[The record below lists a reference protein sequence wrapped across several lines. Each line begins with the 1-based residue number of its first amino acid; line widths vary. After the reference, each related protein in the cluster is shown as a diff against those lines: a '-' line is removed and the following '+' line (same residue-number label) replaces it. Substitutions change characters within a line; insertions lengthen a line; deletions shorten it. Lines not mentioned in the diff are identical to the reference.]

1 MRLTPTQRHVL
12 LHLKTTATR
21 GQTQQSFDDIAE
33 ATGFC
38 RRTIIRAIAAL
49 DEHGFIHRIHQHHE
63 DDGNAANLY
72 RIKP

>member
-1 MRLTPTQRHVL
+1 MTLTPTQRHVL

-21 GQTQQSFDDIAE
+21 GQTEQSYNQIAT

-38 RRTIIRAIAAL
+38 RRTIIRAVNAL
-49 DEHGFIHRIHQHHE
+49 ETAGVIQRIHQHHE
-63 DDGNAANLY
+63 DDGDAANLY

>member
-1 MRLTPTQRHVL
+1 MTLTPTQRHVL

-21 GQTQQSFDDIAE
+21 GETQQSFDDIAE

-38 RRTIIRAIAAL
+38 RRTIIRAINAL
-49 DEHGFIHRIHQHHE
+49 EAVGVIHRIHQHHE
-63 DDGNAANLY
+63 DDGDAANLY